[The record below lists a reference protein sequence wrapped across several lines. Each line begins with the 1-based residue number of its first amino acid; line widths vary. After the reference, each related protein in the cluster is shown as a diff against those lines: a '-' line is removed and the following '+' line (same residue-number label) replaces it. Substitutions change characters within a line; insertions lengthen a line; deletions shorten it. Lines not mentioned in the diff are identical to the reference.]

1 MTACGVTARL
11 VPKMK
16 VSASTSPREAKHD
29 ENQVKG
35 LSYRLCRKAGLPE
48 RGWHCLRH
56 TFGTHAAIFGVNQWR
71 LMSWMGH
78 KLINET
84 HRYVHVADAHMRALP
99 PAIQAATTE
108 PHADRR
114 ILKMLGARMLTPV
127 GWGVLTE
134 VDSEI
139 CGTRLAPEAE
149 NEKAREESP
158 GLSLV

>member
-1 MTACGVTARL
+1 
-11 VPKMK
+11 
-16 VSASTSPREAKHD
+16 
-29 ENQVKG
+29 
-35 LSYRLCRKAGLPE
+35 
-48 RGWHCLRH
+48 
-56 TFGTHAAIFGVNQWR
+56 
-71 LMSWMGH
+71 MGH

-114 ILKMLGARMLTPV
+114 ILKMLSARVLTPV

-134 VDSEI
+134 EDSEI

-149 NEKAREESP
+149 NDEAREKSP